1 MPRPILYYVRH
12 GLTDWNATGRLQ
24 GRHDIPLNAEG
35 RVQAVRCAD
44 ILANLFAREGHEPQ
58 GYDYVS
64 SPLVR
69 ARETMDIVR
78 VTLGLDLVGYR
89 LEPRLSEISFGEWE
103 GLTYQDVLVLD
114 PDIVAKREGKKWD
127 FQPPGGESYEMLAE
141 RVGAWYATI
150 VRDTVVTAHGGTARA
165 LAAVIGVAPR
175 EDAAHVSIEQGVVY
189 VFAENRL
196 TRYA

>member
-1 MPRPILYYVRH
+1 
-12 GLTDWNATGRLQ
+12 
-24 GRHDIPLNAEG
+24 
-35 RVQAVRCAD
+35 
-44 ILANLFAREGHEPQ
+44 
-58 GYDYVS
+58 
-64 SPLVR
+64 
-69 ARETMDIVR
+69 MDIVR
-78 VTLGLDLVGYR
+78 ATLGLDLAGYS

-150 VRDTVVTAHGGTARA
+150 ERDTVVTAHGGTARA
-165 LAAVIGVAPR
+165 LAAVTGVAQR

>member
-35 RVQAVRCAD
+35 RLQAVRCAG
-44 ILANLFAREGHEPQ
+44 ILADLFAREGHEPQ
-58 GYDYVS
+58 SYDYVS

-69 ARETMDIVR
+69 ARETMDIVCAA
-78 VTLGLDLVGYR
+78 LGLDLAGYR

-150 VRDTVVTAHGGTARA
+150 ERDTVVTAHGGTARA
-165 LAAVIGVAPR
+165 LAAVTGVAPR

>member
-1 MPRPILYYVRH
+1 MPRPALYYIRH

-24 GRHDIPLNAEG
+24 GRRDIPLNAEG
-35 RVQAVRCAD
+35 RIQAVRCAG
-44 ILANLFAREGHEPQ
+44 ILADLFAREGRGPQ
-58 GYDYVS
+58 SYDYVS

-78 VTLGLDLVGYR
+78 ATLGFDPDGYS

-114 PDIVAKREGKKWD
+114 PDIVAKREGKKWN
-127 FQPPGGESYEMLAE
+127 FLPPGGESYEMLAE

-150 VRDTVVTAHGGTARA
+150 ERDTVVTAHGGTARA
-165 LAAVIGVAPR
+165 LAALTGVVPR

-189 VFAENRL
+189 VFAENHL